1 MTTVVEQRLQ
11 DPEAVQIIADFSPP
25 RGTDPSLLGDAR
37 HLDADFIAVAY
48 NPGKSARVNSAF
60 TAAWIKQ
67 NTGKDVTFSLSTRD
81 MNKVAIQSMLM
92 GAELA
97 GLENVVVLKGDSFT
111 EKELTIT
118 KPVDDY
124 VPTSLI
130 RAITEMNGRIDYKG
144 LKLRNPTSLCIGA
157 TIDLGFGIERQ
168 VVLTRKKVEA
178 GAQFFLLQALF
189 YPERLA
195 EFVERYADRN
205 GEELT
210 APIYCGVQIMVK
222 DSVVF
227 GDVPEWVTSGLDE
240 GRSGVDIALEL
251 AEEYRQYGFRSIYL
265 VAPILQGG
273 RRDYEA
279 AQQVIEGIRSE
290 ALGVEQ
296 SEEVGRA
303 QLARFQASYNTLDE
317 WKSRAET
324 VRHGILDGAALSPLP
339 AKTPLNPIIHS
350 HREYDGYSVENV
362 AFESHPG
369 FFVTGNLYRPLEKVG
384 PYAGVLC
391 PHGHFNTLHGGRF
404 HEDVQ
409 IRCAT
414 FARMGAITF
423 AYDMVGW
430 GDSRQ
435 CRHKQPKSLKLQLW
449 NSIRAI
455 DFLTSL
461 DEVDSDRIAATG
473 ASGGATQALLVTA
486 VDDRIAVSA
495 PAVMVSSRYSG
506 GCKCEGG
513 LPILKSENHETNNV
527 DMAAL
532 AAPRPQLILSDGE
545 DFTSKTPDI
554 EFPYLRNVYKL
565 HGVPDYIENAHFPD
579 EGHDYGS
586 SKRAAVYPFFAK
598 HLGLDAAM
606 VNEAAVQ
613 VEHRSA
619 MRVFTAEHPRPSHA
633 KNCSEIT

>member
-11 DPEAVQIIADFSPP
+11 DPKAVQIIADFSPP
-25 RGTDPSLLGDAR
+25 RGTDPSLLDDAR
-37 HLDADFIAVAY
+37 YLDADFIAVAY

-67 NTGKDVTFSLSTRD
+67 NTGKDVTFSISTRD

-124 VPTSLI
+124 IPTGLI
-130 RAITEMNGRIDYKG
+130 RAITEMNERIDYKG
-144 LKLRNPTSLCIGA
+144 LKLRNPTSFCVGA
-157 TIDLGFGIERQ
+157 TIDLGFGVERQ
-168 VVLTRKKVEA
+168 IELTRKKVKA
-178 GAQFFLLQALF
+178 GAQYFLLQALF

-195 EFVERYADRN
+195 EFVERYAERY
-205 GEELT
+205 GEELN
-210 APIYCGVQIMVK
+210 APIYCGVQVMVE

-227 GDVPEWVTSGLDE
+227 GDIPDWVTSGLDR

-251 AEEYRQYGFRSIYL
+251 AEGYRQYGVPSIYL
-265 VAPILQGG
+265 VAPILKGG

-279 AQQVIEGIRSE
+279 AQQVIEAIRSE
-290 ALGVEQ
+290 ALDVEQ
-296 SEEVGRA
+296 TEEAGRA
-303 QLARFQASYNTLDE
+303 QLAGFRASYSNLDE
-317 WKSRAET
+317 WKARAKT
-324 VRHGILDGAALSPLP
+324 VRHGILDGAKLSPLP
-339 AKTPLNPIIHS
+339 SRTPLNPILHS
-350 HREYDGYSVENV
+350 RREYDGYSVENV
-362 AFESHPG
+362 AFESLPG
-369 FFVTGNLYRPLEKVG
+369 FFVTGNLYRPLGIPG

-391 PHGHFNTLHGGRF
+391 PHGHFNELQAGRF
-404 HEDVQ
+404 REDMQ
-409 IRCAT
+409 MRCAT

-430 GDSRQ
+430 GDSKQ

-449 NSIRAI
+449 NSIRAT

-461 DEVDSDRIAATG
+461 DEVDPERIAVTG
-473 ASGGATQALLVTA
+473 ASGGATQGLLVTA
-486 VDDRIAVSA
+486 VDDRVSVSV
-495 PAVMVSSRYSG
+495 PVVMVSSRYSG

-513 LPILKSENHETNNV
+513 LPILKSEDHETNNV
-527 DMAAL
+527 DIAAL

-554 EFPYLRNVYKL
+554 EFPYVQSVYELYGAADNV
-565 HGVPDYIENAHFPD
+565 ENVHFPD
-579 EGHDYGS
+579 EGHDYGP
-586 SKRAAVYPFFAK
+586 SKRAAVYPFFAN
-598 HLGLDAAM
+598 HLGLDAGM
-606 VNEAAVQ
+606 VDETAVQ
-613 VEHRSA
+613 VEHRSS
-619 MRVFTAEHPRPSHA
+619 MRVFTAEHPRPDHA
-633 KNCSEIT
+633 KDCSEIV